1 MAEDC
6 IIVLDD
12 FEGVEKGVVN
22 AMMLRG
28 VLKNYILLEP
38 MVDRNGVVLN
48 LAIMVLA
55 LYYPYLGNN
64 HYR

>member
-1 MAEDC
+1 MEIGARRLRHVKFLMSEDC

-28 VLKNYILLEP
+28 VLKTIFC
-38 MVDRNGVVLN
+38 
-48 LAIMVLA
+48 
-55 LYYPYLGNN
+55 
-64 HYR
+64 